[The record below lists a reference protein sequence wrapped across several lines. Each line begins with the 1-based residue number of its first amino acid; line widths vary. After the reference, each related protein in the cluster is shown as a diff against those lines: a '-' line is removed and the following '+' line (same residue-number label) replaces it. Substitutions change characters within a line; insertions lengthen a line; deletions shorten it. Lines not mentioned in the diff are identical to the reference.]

1 LYTVPGKGIF
11 VASQEMGEIRTI
23 AKNQLE
29 EAMQDAKMQAFQNPA
44 HRKSLIRFGGMK
56 ND

>member
-29 EAMQDAKMQAFQNPA
+29 EAMQDAKNAGVS
-44 HRKSLIRFGGMK
+44 KSCASEIVNKIWG
-56 ND
+56 DEE